1 MCRLT
6 IFFCVLL
13 SSSAAICEELV
24 KVTPEEAGY
33 DSQKLNTL
41 TQIADELYNDGRI
54 PNSVIAVS
62 YTHLT
67 LPTTSRV

>member
-1 MCRLT
+1 MCRLI
-6 IFFCVLL
+6 IFFCVFL

-54 PNSVIAVS
+54 PNYVIALYKNLS
-62 YTHLT
+62 LIHI
-67 LPTTSRV
+67 